1 MSIVMFMKFKSSFNK
16 WLLIIISF
24 PKIACMKSQIYLS
37 SEDFFQDCTKSPSQ
51 KKRKKEEDK
60 KEDCMKS
67 WTKVLDLNRLSIYDH
82 MLHYNVFS

>member
-1 MSIVMFMKFKSSFNK
+1 MYEESNLSFIRRF
-16 WLLIIISF
+16 LPRLHEISF
-24 PKIACMKSQIYLS
+24 SKK
-37 SEDFFQDCTKSPSQ
+37 
-51 KKRKKEEDK
+51 KKRKKEKKEEDK

>member
-1 MSIVMFMKFKSSFNK
+1 
-16 WLLIIISF
+16 
-24 PKIACMKSQIYLS
+24 MKSQIYLS

-51 KKRKKEEDK
+51 KKKKKKRKKEEDK

-67 WTKVLDLNRLSIYDH
+67 WTKVLDLNRLSIYDN